1 VGVGIGSTQ
10 LRPQEADGELGASG
24 RAFET
29 DPGLLRRMIAHFAPA
44 DASIKQAGAEL
55 LTLLSVLL
63 VGRRP
68 EIV

>member
-1 VGVGIGSTQ
+1 
-10 LRPQEADGELGASG
+10 
-24 RAFET
+24 
-29 DPGLLRRMIAHFAPA
+29 MIAHFAPA